1 MAFMPEDVLNKNFTA
16 TQFRRG
22 YDEQEVDDFLDEIVV
37 ELRRLSSDNDD
48 LRAQLKACQESKGIA
63 VGTTAAVT
71 APAVSSGPREG
82 TLQDEKKDDA
92 AEIAAAK
99 EADAQREAAAA
110 ATAAAEREAREK
122 IAAAK
127 ASIEQAEKDAAAR

>member
-48 LRAQLKACQESKGIA
+48 LRAQLKACQESKGMTA
-63 VGTTAAVT
+63 GTSASVS
-71 APAVSSGPREG
+71 PAVVTSAPRYEATTQVAKG
-82 TLQDEKKDDA
+82 NGE

-99 EADAQREAAAA
+99 KASEAQREAAAV
-110 ATAAAEREAREK
+110 AEREARDK

-127 ASIEQAEKDAAAR
+127 VSV